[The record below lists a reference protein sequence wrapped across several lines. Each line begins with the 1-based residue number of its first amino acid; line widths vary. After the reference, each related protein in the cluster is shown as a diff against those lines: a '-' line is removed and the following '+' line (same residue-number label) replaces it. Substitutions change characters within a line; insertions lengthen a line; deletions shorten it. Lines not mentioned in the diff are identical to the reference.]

1 MDCCFLC
8 DSIGLCCAGCAV
20 LAECMPMAFGC
31 PSRLKADGESIQR
44 ICPTCNDLAVSSA
57 TAERWVMCF
66 FIPTISLRSERY
78 WVCSTCEW
86 RAPIVPGGREPA
98 VELGFLEGRRHQPI
112 VSQQPASAQN
122 GMTTRTSQDMRKP
135 APPQDVPKPVLP
147 QDEPEPAPPQDIPD
161 SLQHKSESQPQVDVK
176 VS

>member
-1 MDCCFLC
+1 
-8 DSIGLCCAGCAV
+8 
-20 LAECMPMAFGC
+20 
-31 PSRLKADGESIQR
+31 
-44 ICPTCNDLAVSSA
+44 
-57 TAERWVMCF
+57 MCF